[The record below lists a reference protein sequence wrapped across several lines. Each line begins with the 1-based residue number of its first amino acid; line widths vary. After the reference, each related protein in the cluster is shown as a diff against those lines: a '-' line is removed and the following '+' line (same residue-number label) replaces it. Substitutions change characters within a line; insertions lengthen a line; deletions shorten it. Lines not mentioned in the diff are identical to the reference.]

1 MADEF
6 QIRKTATD
14 LFYRFIRL
22 EETKTTT
29 TPSPEIKT
37 GGGAFGSKTPG
48 NDAALN
54 LDHDLCIELYEM
66 VCNAIEE
73 IQPTIIMHKNGARM
87 AAWIRWHAYD
97 CAQLDWADDLQDL
110 MDTHIKRIDRLIA
123 PMSLSD
129 MVRKEEPWQYG
140 SVIVAQLKKMGH
152 KHTVDDLYTWA
163 SRGNINTRKRGTRAT
178 YQLKNVTAYIES
190 RQLTDQEI

>member
-1 MADEF
+1 MTDEF
-6 QIRKTATD
+6 QIRQTAKD
-14 LFYRFIRL
+14 LLCRFKRL
-22 EETKTTT
+22 EEAKTMTM
-29 TPSPEIKT
+29 PSPEIKT

-48 NDAALN
+48 NDAAVD

-73 IQPTIIMHKNGARM
+73 IQPTTIMHKNGVRM
-87 AAWIRWHAYD
+87 AGWIRWHAYD

-123 PMSLSD
+123 PVSLGD
-129 MVRKEEPWQYG
+129 MLRSKEEPWQYG
-140 SVIVAQLKKMGH
+140 GVIIGQLKKMGH
-152 KHTVDDLYTWA
+152 KHTIDDLYTWA
-163 SRGNINTRKRGTRAT
+163 SRGNINTRKRGNRAT

-190 RQLTDQEI
+190 RQLTD